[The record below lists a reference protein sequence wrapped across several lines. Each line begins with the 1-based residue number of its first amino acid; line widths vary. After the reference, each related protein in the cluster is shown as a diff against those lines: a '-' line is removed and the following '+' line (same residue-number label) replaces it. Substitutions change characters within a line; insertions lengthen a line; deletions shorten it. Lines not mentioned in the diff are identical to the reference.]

1 MGRVQFS
8 ILTPGSSLVS
18 FLLDSIFE
26 GTGPSRQ
33 KNQTRKTHEFSIGRP
48 FPDTNDTGMFHCPCW
63 TGEQLGTNTTVVHI
77 RIKSSLRAEETST
90 EQTFFCS
97 VVLGD
102 LAAAASWM
110 HNLGVSTP
118 LPVFSFA
125 PFPSVHNIYFYE
137 STLIEHLN
145 KGTMKI

>member
-48 FPDTNDTGMFHCPCW
+48 FPDTNDTGMFHCPSW
-63 TGEQLGTNTTVVHI
+63 TGEQLSTNTTVVHI
-77 RIKSSLRAEETST
+77 RIKKAACRLRKL
-90 EQTFFCS
+90 QQKTFFYS

-102 LAAAASWM
+102 LAAAAS
-110 HNLGVSTP
+110 
-118 LPVFSFA
+118 
-125 PFPSVHNIYFYE
+125 
-137 STLIEHLN
+137 
-145 KGTMKI
+145 